1 MLPAT
6 PTRTE
11 PAEMKLSHLLSTIVA
26 SIAQNTSNPE
36 IEHFPNQA
44 AFTVA
49 VHPRDQGRFI
59 GSKGITI
66 WSIQTLFYFAGLT
79 QYGYSYTVK
88 LLEPDQPEQDRKPFR
103 FNPKWDRAR
112 VIRLLDTIID
122 CVLPKHASYTLTEL
136 DDTTALVSL
145 KIVKYLNINLADP
158 DFTEA
163 FASVVKASGM
173 SNGVNIKTEAVFA

>member
-1 MLPAT
+1 MLA

-11 PAEMKLSHLLSTIVA
+11 PEMKLSRLLSTIVA
-26 SIAQNTSNPE
+26 SIGQNTPNPE

-44 AFTVA
+44 AFTLA

-59 GSKGITI
+59 GSKGITV
-66 WSIQTLFYFAGLT
+66 WAIQTLFYFAGLT
-79 QYGYSYTVK
+79 QCGYSYTIR
-88 LLEPDQPEQDRKPFR
+88 LLEPDRPEKDQKPFR

-112 VIRLLDTIID
+112 IKSLLDTIID

-145 KIVKYLNINLADP
+145 KVVKYLNINLADP
-158 DFTEA
+158 DFMEA
-163 FASVVKASGM
+163 FTSVVKASGM
-173 SNGVNIKTEAVFA
+173 SNGVNIKTEALFA